1 MNNRY
6 QQRYYFASLLASRHL
21 RRIKELLIDIN
32 TDTDLE
38 HYLIDEE
45 KIAKLTEQLLSALN
59 LDEQELSISFV
70 CEKEIQRLNSSY
82 RKKDKATDVLS
93 FPQLVWESPLT
104 LKDKEKLT
112 KNLRPGELLGDIV
125 ISLSYADK
133 SAQSIGHSLGRE
145 VVFLIIHGLLHLCG
159 HDHMEPI
166 EEALMIS
173 EQQKLL
179 QILEEN
185 REEPNSTLCFECITN
200 KKDSH

>member
-1 MNNRY
+1 M
-6 QQRYYFASLLASRHL
+6 
-21 RRIKELLIDIN
+21 IDIN

-159 HDHMEPI
+159 HDHMEPE
-166 EEALMIS
+166 EEALMIN
-173 EQQKLL
+173 EQRNLL
-179 QILEEN
+179 NILEKI

>member
-21 RRIKELLIDIN
+21 RRIKELLIDIY

-45 KIAKLTEQLLSALN
+45 KVAKLTEKLLSALN

-93 FPQLVWESPLT
+93 FL
-104 LKDKEKLT
+104 
-112 KNLRPGELLGDIV
+112 
-125 ISLSYADK
+125 
-133 SAQSIGHSLGRE
+133 
-145 VVFLIIHGLLHLCG
+145 
-159 HDHMEPI
+159 
-166 EEALMIS
+166 
-173 EQQKLL
+173 
-179 QILEEN
+179 
-185 REEPNSTLCFECITN
+185 
-200 KKDSH
+200 

>member
-1 MNNRY
+1 M
-6 QQRYYFASLLASRHL
+6 
-21 RRIKELLIDIN
+21 IDIH

-45 KIAKLTEQLLSALN
+45 KIAKLTEKLLNALN
-59 LDEQELSISFV
+59 LDQQELSLSFV
-70 CEKEIQRLNSSY
+70 CEKEIQKLNNSY

-93 FPQLVWESPLT
+93 FPQMAWNTPLT
-104 LKDKEKLT
+104 LKDKEVLT
-112 KNLRPGELLGDIV
+112 KNLIPGELLGDIV

-159 HDHMEPI
+159 HDHMEPE

-173 EQQKLL
+173 EQKNLL
-179 QILEEN
+179 QILEEA
-185 REEPNSTLCFECITN
+185 REERNSILCFECITN